1 MKPRCCFRLVCW
13 CWWCWCVFQV
23 VTHTG
28 SQVVFLALVRCVLYG
43 RLSVIGIKFRSPSSV
58 CVFTSCPFILHLL
71 GCLVSSHPSLSFLL
85 LPPPLPSFHPPHPP
99 RLLGSSA
106 PLFLLPLADRQL
118 LCHETVDKD
127 EIKWVSDFPHSLLSL
142 QDSTVTDYVM

>member
-1 MKPRCCFRLVCW
+1 MKPRCCFRLV

-43 RLSVIGIKFRSPSSV
+43 KLSVIGIKFPSPSSV
-58 CVFTSCPFILHLL
+58 CVCSPPVLSSSTCWVALSPLIPPFHSSFSHLL
-71 GCLVSSHPSLSFLL
+71 FPPFT
-85 LPPPLPSFHPPHPP
+85 LPI
-99 RLLGSSA
+99 LLGSSA